1 MRLRNKFQYIKR
13 ILIPLIPMQER
24 IVFRAIRRKLNFET
38 IRVIEKK
45 KKDKN
50 GKTIELDISSPLNA
64 ELKEIERSSLIST
77 TLLLPPYFN

>member
-45 KKDKN
+45 KRT
-50 GKTIELDISSPLNA
+50 KTVRQLNWIFHH
-64 ELKEIERSSLIST
+64 L
-77 TLLLPPYFN
+77 

>member
-1 MRLRNKFQYIKR
+1 MRLRNKFQYIKQYSYSINSNARTDR
-13 ILIPLIPMQER
+13 ISSYSTKIK
-24 IVFRAIRRKLNFET
+24 FRDHSSYW
-38 IRVIEKK
+38 KK

>member
-45 KKDKN
+45 KDKN

>member
-1 MRLRNKFQYIKR
+1 
-13 ILIPLIPMQER
+13 MQER

-38 IRVIEKK
+38 IRVIEKKK

-77 TLLLPPYFN
+77 TLLLPPYFDAN

>member
-1 MRLRNKFQYIKR
+1 
-13 ILIPLIPMQER
+13 MQER

-38 IRVIEKK
+38 IRVIEKKK

>member
-1 MRLRNKFQYIKR
+1 
-13 ILIPLIPMQER
+13 MQER

-38 IRVIEKK
+38 IRVIEK